1 MFRTETVR
9 IQRKVL
15 LVPRN
20 VELQTRRKT
29 KSTATHQRR
38 PRLKDRGLLGLRK
51 LQRGVAR
58 GTACGSA
65 RHLRVLDATSIRLE
79 RKPSVRK
86 HAKRRNQGNC
96 EKNHEGNH
104 KEAVKETEGKEHK
117 NTGKPKRISQ
127 EHQKVTK
134 HYTNCTRKPEQHQPA
149 GFFWIQTPRKSYGLG
164 SWGPAQSCIQME
176 VRFVEPPRK

>member
-9 IQRKVL
+9 IQPKVL

-127 EHQKVTK
+127 EHQKVTNITK
-134 HYTNCTRKPEQHQPA
+134 NAQGNQNNTNPLGSF
-149 GFFWIQTPRKSYGLG
+149 GFKLLASRMALAPGDPRKAAYKWRCGL
-164 SWGPAQSCIQME
+164 
-176 VRFVEPPRK
+176 